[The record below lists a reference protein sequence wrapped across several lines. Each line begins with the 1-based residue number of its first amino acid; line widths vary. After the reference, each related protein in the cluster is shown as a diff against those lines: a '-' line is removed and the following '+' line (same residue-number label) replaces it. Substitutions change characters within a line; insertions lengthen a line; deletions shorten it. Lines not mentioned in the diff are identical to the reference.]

1 MLQILDCN
9 IFGSHSCVAEEVV
22 WDVTLC
28 SWASGSRRF

>member
-9 IFGSHSCVAEEVV
+9 VVGSHRCVDEVV

-28 SWASGSRRF
+28 SWASG